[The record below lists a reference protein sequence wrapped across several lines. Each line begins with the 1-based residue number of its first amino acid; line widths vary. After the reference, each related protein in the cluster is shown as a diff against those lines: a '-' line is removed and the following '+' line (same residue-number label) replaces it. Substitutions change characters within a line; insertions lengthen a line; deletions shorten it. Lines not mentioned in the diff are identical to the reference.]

1 MRRGKT
7 MRGLALAALAWSTGG
22 CAVHNQAVWEPAQA
36 TRPTPATKQ
45 LGLLPPAGERVSVA
59 VYNFV
64 DQTGQFKTSD
74 NVQTLSRAVTQGST
88 SILIKALQEA
98 GNNSWFTVIERE
110 KLDNLLRERA
120 VIREMRA
127 AYLGE
132 KKVNPQALPP
142 LLFAGVLLEGGIIG
156 YDSNTKSGGSGA
168 RFLGIGGSTQYR
180 EDTVT
185 IYLRAISV
193 RTGEVLT
200 NISVRKS
207 IASVGI
213 NANAFRYVAFK
224 DLLELEAG
232 IAYNEPDALA
242 LQSAIETAVYGLIV
256 EGAAMN
262 LWCLNTTPDYA
273 QGVLRR
279 YYAGRDNIAADKV
292 VLPTGA
298 GGRPV
303 DGSCTSTRTV
313 AQRGGAPRFAA
324 NAVPRPV
331 AVPLHSPSPPAL
343 PHPSGNAEPAAE
355 TGKDM

>member
-1 MRRGKT
+1 MGS
-7 MRGLALAALAWSTGG
+7 LAMLSG
-22 CAVHNQAVWEPAQA
+22 CAVHNQAVWDPAQA
-36 TRPTPATKQ
+36 TRPTPASKRLAQ
-45 LGLLPPAGERVSVA
+45 LPPAGERVAIA

-156 YDSNTKSGGSGA
+156 YDSNTKSGGAGA

-185 IYLRAISV
+185 IYLRAVSV
-193 RTGEVLT
+193 RTGEVLAT
-200 NISVRKS
+200 ISVRKS
-207 IASVGI
+207 IASLGI

-232 IAYNEPDALA
+232 VAYNEPDALA
-242 LQSAIETAVYGLIV
+242 LQSAIETAVYGLV
-256 EGAAMN
+256 MEGAATN
-262 LWCLNTTPDYA
+262 LWCLNTTPAFASDT
-273 QGVLRR
+273 LRR
-279 YYAGRDNIAADKV
+279 YYADRDNIDADKV
-292 VLPTGA
+292 TLPRDAKGSS
-298 GGRPV
+298 V
-303 DGSCTSTRTV
+303 DGSCASARLAAMPRATGARLAASASPAARIV
-313 AQRGGAPRFAA
+313 PPQPQPQRQAIKP
-324 NAVPRPV
+324 AVPDT
-331 AVPLHSPSPPAL
+331 
-343 PHPSGNAEPAAE
+343 E
-355 TGKDM
+355 TNRLRRGEM